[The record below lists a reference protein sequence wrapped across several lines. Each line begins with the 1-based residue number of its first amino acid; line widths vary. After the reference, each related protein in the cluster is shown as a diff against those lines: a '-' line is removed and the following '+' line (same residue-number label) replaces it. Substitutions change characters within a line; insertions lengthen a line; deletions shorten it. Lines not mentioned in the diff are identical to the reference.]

1 MKTPI
6 DLLRLW
12 IHETERVYADKLI
25 DATDQITF
33 NKLLRQFVVKQF
45 TEITAEEDVIFKE
58 PLLYCHFIQGFGDP
72 RYLPVES
79 KTNLAK
85 LLNDA
90 LENYNEMNATMNLVL
105 FEDAIQHILR
115 IDRILESPR
124 GNALLV
130 GIGGSGKQ
138 SLSRLAAFISSLEVF
153 QTVAKKGY
161 SVSDLKGDLAVLYRK
176 AGLKN
181 IGTVFL
187 LTDAQIL
194 DEKFLV
200 VINDLLASGD
210 IPDLFSDDEME
221 EIISAVQSETKAA
234 GILDTRENCWQFF
247 INKVRRTLKVVLCFS
262 PVGPKLRIRARRFP
276 ALVNCT
282 SIDWFHEWPEEALLS
297 VAKRFVS
304 EIELLDPS
312 LHEPISI
319 FISHVHKTVNDV
331 SKDYLTYDR
340 RYNYTTPKSFLEQIH
355 LYENMLNKRDQ
366 EIKGNIARLE
376 NGLQKLESTAQQVD
390 DLKAKLATQEVEL
403 TQKNED
409 ANKLLEIVSAETA
422 KVVAEKAVADEEEKK
437 VAKIRAEVSAKQR
450 ECEAD
455 LAKAEPALMAAQ
467 EALNTL
473 NKNNLTEMKS
483 FGTPPAAVV
492 KVVAAV
498 SCLLAPQGK
507 VPKDR
512 SWKAAKAGMM
522 GKIDQFLDNLINY
535 DKENMHES
543 SLKAVA
549 EYLKDPE
556 FDPNFVRSKSLA
568 AAGLCSWVI
577 NIVKFHEVFCVV
589 KPKRDALDE
598 ANKELQSATDALNGI
613 RDKIAKLEAKL
624 TELTAN
630 FENAKAEKQKCQ
642 DEADNTKKTIDLANR
657 LVGGLASEKVRWSQQ
672 IEEHKVQA
680 SCLPGDVLITA
691 AFLSYLGYFTKK
703 YRSELLEKIWMPY
716 LSSLQPTIPMTDNLD
731 PLTLLVDDALVAK
744 WNNEGLPSDQ
754 FSIENAAILTA
765 AERWPLLVDPQLQGI
780 KWIKTRYGEDL
791 KVLHLGQKG
800 YLDVIERAV
809 SNGEI
814 VLIENIDLVI
824 DPVLEP
830 LIGRNTIKR
839 GTAIRLGGKE
849 IDYNSDF
856 KLILQT
862 KLANPHYAPELQAQ
876 ATLINF
882 TVTREGLEDQLLANV
897 VRKERPDLE
906 TLKSDLTRQQNEFK
920 ITLKA
925 LEDALLAKLSEAEG
939 NFLGN
944 YALVEN
950 LENNKRT
957 AAEIQGKVE
966 QAKITEE
973 EINSAREI
981 YRPACERAAMLY
993 FTISDLNKI
1002 NPIYQFSLK
1011 AFGFV
1016 FDTAMNRANP
1026 SDDVKTRVTNII
1038 NSVTYSVYIYTSRGL
1053 FEKDKLLF
1061 TAQIAF
1067 QVCQA
1072 RGEINSQELD
1082 YLLRFPI
1089 TPNVTSPVGFITNVG
1104 WGAIK
1109 SLTTLETFNNLDS
1122 DIEGSAKRWKKIVD
1136 SEKPENERLPQDW
1149 KNKTHLQRLCILRAL
1164 RPDRMLYAIRNF
1176 VSVNLGKVYIEGSSL
1191 PFAESFKESGPA
1203 TPIFFILSPGVDPL
1217 KDVEALGR
1225 HLGFTS
1231 DKKNFH
1237 NISLGQGQEVVA
1249 EEAMQLSARE
1259 GHWIILQNV
1268 HLVAKWLPA
1277 FEKRLEELME
1287 GAHTNYRVFISAE
1300 PASSPE
1306 FHVIPQGVLENS
1318 IKIINEP
1325 PTGMQANIHK
1335 ALGNFTQAT
1344 LEMCTK
1350 ENEFKMI
1357 LFTLCYFHAV
1367 VCERRK
1373 FGPQGWNRIY
1383 PFNNGDLTISI
1394 DVLYNYLEV
1403 NNDVPWEGL
1412 RYLFGDIMYG
1422 GHITDDWDRRL
1433 CKTYLEEYLAIN
1445 MLDGDHLLAPG
1456 FKVPPNSDLI
1466 GYHKYVDENLPP
1478 ESPYLYGMHPNAE
1491 IDTLTVDS
1499 EKLFRRLLEMMPRE
1513 GAEGDEAGDSTEG
1526 KVQSILD
1533 DILERLPEPFN
1544 TQDIQ
1549 SQVPPEERT
1558 PFVVV
1563 AFQECDRMNILIRE
1577 ISRSLKELS
1586 LGLKGEL
1593 TISAEMDALQNALF
1607 FDTVP
1612 NSWAARAYPSLYS
1625 LGLWYADLIARARE
1639 LEIWVTDFSSLPSAI
1654 WLGGLFNPQSLLTA
1668 IMQQMSRK
1676 NEWPLDRMM
1685 LSVEVTRKL
1694 TREELTGPP
1703 RDGAYIHSLCM
1714 EGARWD
1720 IQAGV
1725 LAEAKPKELV
1735 AALPIV
1741 FIKAVP
1747 VDKADTRG
1755 TYACPVYKTKS
1766 RGPTYVWTFNL
1777 KTKAKPAKWVLGG
1790 VAIILQV

>member
-1 MKTPI
+1 M
-6 DLLRLW
+6 LRLW
-12 IHETERVYADKLI
+12 IHETKRVYADKLI
-25 DATDQITF
+25 DAADQSTF
-33 NKLLRQFVVKQF
+33 NKLLRDSVVKQF
-45 TEITAEEDVIFKE
+45 TEMDAEEGVIFAE
-58 PLLYCHFIQGFGDP
+58 PLLYCHFTQGFGDP

-79 KTNLAK
+79 KATLNK

-90 LENYNEMNATMNLVL
+90 LESHNEVNPAMNLVL
-105 FEDAIQHILR
+105 FEDAVQHILR
-115 IDRILESPR
+115 IDRIIESPR
-124 GNALLV
+124 GNALLI

-153 QTVAKKGY
+153 QIVAKTGY
-161 SVSDLKGDLAVLYRK
+161 SISDLKADLAALYRRT
-176 AGLKN
+176 GLKN

-187 LTDAQIL
+187 LTDAQVL

-210 IPDLFSDDEME
+210 IPDLFADDEAE
-221 EIISAVQSETKAA
+221 EIISAVRSETKAA

-247 INKVRRTLKVVLCFS
+247 INKVRRTLRVVLCFS
-262 PVGPKLRIRARRFP
+262 PVGPKLRVRARRFP

-297 VAKRFVS
+297 VSKRFVS
-304 EIELLDPS
+304 EIELLDPT
-312 LHEPISI
+312 LHEPIST
-319 FISHVHKTVNDV
+319 FMSHVHKTVNDV
-331 SKDYLTYDR
+331 SNDYLIYER
-340 RYNYTTPKSFLEQIH
+340 RYNYTTPKSFLEQIY
-355 LYENMLNKRDQ
+355 LYKNMLNKRNH
-366 EIKGNIARLE
+366 ELKGKIIRLE

-390 DLKAKLATQEVEL
+390 DLTAKLATQEVEL
-403 TQKNED
+403 AQKNED
-409 ANKLLEIVSAETA
+409 ANKLLAIVSTETD

-455 LAKAEPALMAAQ
+455 LAKAEPALIAAQ

-483 FGTPPAAVV
+483 FGTPPPAVV

-498 SCLLAPQGK
+498 SCLLAPHGR

-522 GKIDQFLDNLINY
+522 SKIDQFLEKLINY
-535 DKENMHES
+535 DKENMHEN

-556 FDPNFVRSKSLA
+556 FDPNLVRSKSLA

-577 NIVKFHEVFCVV
+577 NIVKFHEVFCIV
-589 KPKRDALDE
+589 KPKRDALEE
-598 ANKELQSATDALNGI
+598 ANNELRTATEAVNEI
-613 RDKIAKLEAKL
+613 RDKIAKLESRLA
-624 TELTAN
+624 ELTAN
-630 FENAKAEKQKCQ
+630 FEDAKAEKQKCQ

-657 LVGGLASEKVRWSQQ
+657 LVGGLASEKLRWSQQ

-691 AFLSYLGYFTKK
+691 AFLSYLSYFTKK
-703 YRSELLEKIWMPY
+703 YRSDLLNKLWMPY
-716 LSSLQPTIPMTDNLD
+716 LSSLQPTIPKTPNFD
-731 PLTLLVDDALVAK
+731 PLNLLIDDAQIAK
-744 WNNEGLPSDQ
+744 WNNEGLPSDR
-754 FSIENAAILTA
+754 FSIENAAMLTA

-780 KWIKTRYGEDL
+780 KWIKSRYGEDL
-791 KVLHLGQKG
+791 RVLRLGQKG

-809 SNGEI
+809 SQGEI
-814 VLIENIDLVI
+814 VLLENIDLVI

-830 LIGRNTIKR
+830 LISRNTIKR

-849 IDYNSDF
+849 IDYNPNF

-882 TVTREGLEDQLLANV
+882 TVTRDGLEDQLLANV

-920 ITLKA
+920 ITLKS
-925 LEDALLAKLSEAEG
+925 LEDALLAKLSEVEG
-939 NFLGN
+939 NLFGN

-950 LENNKRT
+950 LETNKRT

-966 QAKITEE
+966 QAKVTEE
-973 EINSAREI
+973 ELNAAREI

-993 FTISDLNKI
+993 FIISDLNKI

-1011 AFGFV
+1011 AFGLV
-1016 FDTAMNRANP
+1016 FDAAMNRADVAN
-1026 SDDVKTRVTNII
+1026 DVKTRVMNII
-1038 NSVTYSVYIYTSRGL
+1038 DSVTYCVYIYTSRGL

-1061 TAQIAF
+1061 TAQVAF
-1067 QVCQA
+1067 QICHA
-1072 RGEINSQELD
+1072 RGEIKSQELD
-1082 YLLRFPI
+1082 YFLRFPI
-1089 TPNVTSPVGFITNVG
+1089 IPNVTSPVDFITNIG

-1109 SLTTLETFNNLDS
+1109 ALTALETFTNLDS

-1136 SEKPENERLPQDW
+1136 SAKPENERLPQDW

-1176 VSVNLGKVYIEGSSL
+1176 VSSNLGKVYIEGSSL

-1217 KDVEALGR
+1217 KDVEALGKQM
-1225 HLGFTS
+1225 GFTS
-1231 DKKNFH
+1231 DRKNFH
-1237 NISLGQGQEVVA
+1237 NISLGQGQESVA
-1249 EEAMQLSARE
+1249 EEAMQLSARQ

-1268 HLVAKWLPA
+1268 HLVAKWLPT

-1287 GAHTNYRVFISAE
+1287 GAHENYRVFISAE

-1318 IKIINEP
+1318 IKITNEP
-1325 PTGMQANIHK
+1325 PTGVKANIHK
-1335 ALGNFTQAT
+1335 ALGKFTQAT
-1344 LEMCTK
+1344 LEMCSK
-1350 ENEFKMI
+1350 ENEFKVI

-1373 FGPQGWNRIY
+1373 FGPQGWNHNY

-1394 DVLYNYLEV
+1394 DVLFNYLEV
-1403 NNDVPWEGL
+1403 NRDVPWEGL

-1433 CKTYLEEYLAIN
+1433 CKTYLEEYLVPT

-1456 FKVPPNSDLI
+1456 FQVPPNSDLT
-1466 GYHKYVDENLPP
+1466 GYHKYVEDNLPP

-1491 IDTLTVDS
+1491 IDVLTVDS

-1513 GAEGDEAGDSTEG
+1513 STEGVQASDSIEG
-1526 KVQSILD
+1526 KVQTILD
-1533 DILERLPEPFN
+1533 DILGRLPEPFN
-1544 TQDIQ
+1544 SQDLQ
-1549 SQVPPEERT
+1549 SRVPPEERT
-1558 PFVVV
+1558 PFAIV
-1563 AFQECDRMNILIRE
+1563 ALQECDRLNILIRE
-1577 ISRSLKELS
+1577 ISRSLKELA

-1593 TISAEMDALQNALF
+1593 TISTEMDALQNALF
-1607 FDTVP
+1607 LDTVP
-1612 NSWAARAYPSLYS
+1612 KSWAARAYPSLYS

-1639 LEIWVTDFSSLPSAI
+1639 LETWVTDFSSLPSAI
-1654 WLGGLFNPQSLLTA
+1654 WLGGLFNPQSFLTA
-1668 IMQQMSRK
+1668 IMQQISRK
-1676 NEWPLDRMM
+1676 NEWPLDRMV
-1685 LSVEVTRKL
+1685 LSVEVTRK
-1694 TREELTGPP
+1694 TAREELAGPP
-1703 RDGAYIHSLCM
+1703 RDGAYVHALYM

-1720 IQAGV
+1720 TQAGA

-1755 TYACPVYKTKS
+1755 TYACPIYKTKS

-1777 KTKAKPAKWVLGG
+1777 KTKAKPAKWILGG